1 MSKPLVSAI
10 CGTWQRPD
18 MLRELIENLRAQTYR
33 PLELCIAIEPSEDE
47 AVNERYR
54 QVIEAARADTPAI
67 PIKFVELGRHWSRFL
82 ANSISAVPFQV
93 AQWLSSGAYLC
104 WAADDERFL
113 PEHVEK
119 LVALAEAE
127 QADFVYPRMGCYWH
141 GDLTRDL
148 NWIGSPQPSRGQITH
163 ALFRADLL
171 DYRGFTT
178 HVGSGTDWDQIGA
191 WIDARARWAFLPEQT
206 MTHRSDKQG
215 DNGEWRQR
223 RPLRGHTPRE
233 AAS

>member
-1 MSKPLVSAI
+1 MSQPLVSVI
-10 CGTWQRPD
+10 TGTFERPR
-18 MLRELIENLRAQTYR
+18 MVAELIRNIRAQSYR
-33 PLELCIAIEPSEDE
+33 PLEHCIVAEPSEDE
-47 AVNERYR
+47 RINIELRA
-54 QVIEAARADTPAI
+54 VIEAARADASDV
-67 PIKFVELGRHWSRFL
+67 PIKFVEVGRHWSRFL

-104 WAADDERFL
+104 WGADDERFR

-171 DYRGFTT
+171 DYRGFMT
-178 HVGSGTDWDQIGA
+178 HVGSGTDWDQIA
-191 WIDARARWAFLPEQT
+191 NWIDARARWAFLPEQT
-206 MTHRSDKQG
+206 MTHRADKQG

-233 AAS
+233 ASA